1 MQPSTDRQNLTD
13 NAIFGKAV
21 LLSLRKIKRAAKP
34 PTSRPTFAAHFIL
47 PNRTTATRQFSAHPT
62 IFLLIFDPVKVF
74 TLIFS
79 FYILALSC
87 MPCSD
92 KDDCNYMSADQST
105 FATTDHSDHDSDTEN
120 CSPFCMCACCGQ
132 SFSSSFASYSLA
144 LHVPVSLDKF
154 PIYNASFVSE
164 VYLSIWQPPKIS

>member
-1 MQPSTDRQNLTD
+1 
-13 NAIFGKAV
+13 
-21 LLSLRKIKRAAKP
+21 LLHTTCKRAKPYPHTKTRAKKFCHRS
-34 PTSRPTFAAHFIL
+34 TNKDE
-47 PNRTTATRQFSAHPT
+47 NRKFPKNPYICT
-62 IFLLIFDPVKVF
+62 VKLF

-79 FYILALSC
+79 FYLLALAV

-92 KDDCNYMSADQST
+92 MEDCNYPSADQST

-132 SFSSSFASYSLA
+132 SITNIFYPTA
-144 LHVPVSLDKF
+144 LYNPTPVVKQDI
-154 PIYNASFVSE
+154 PIYNASFISE

>member
-1 MQPSTDRQNLTD
+1 L
-13 NAIFGKAV
+13 
-21 LLSLRKIKRAAKP
+21 
-34 PTSRPTFAAHFIL
+34 
-47 PNRTTATRQFSAHPT
+47 
-62 IFLLIFDPVKVF
+62 

-132 SFSSSFASYSLA
+132 SCIFTHFQADFGLNFPTVAQKVSVYKATFSSEVSF
-144 LHVPVSLDKF
+144 
-154 PIYNASFVSE
+154 
-164 VYLSIWQPPKIS
+164 SIWQPPKIS

>member
-1 MQPSTDRQNLTD
+1 
-13 NAIFGKAV
+13 
-21 LLSLRKIKRAAKP
+21 
-34 PTSRPTFAAHFIL
+34 
-47 PNRTTATRQFSAHPT
+47 
-62 IFLLIFDPVKVF
+62 
-74 TLIFS
+74 
-79 FYILALSC
+79 

-92 KDDCNYMSADQST
+92 NDDCKYEHKEKTSN

-132 SFSSSFASYSLA
+132 SFSNSFVNFSLS
-144 LHVPVSLDKF
+144 LNSPVSLEKF